1 MPKFLLYLHTK
12 NMQLSMQKT
21 HLAILILH
29 KFIYLFL
36 EFFSVA
42 IVIVRIYYM
51 GRHRNQPNC
60 FFSLNRDNLS
70 SIFMW
75 GHQNQS
81 LHTLATYIDY
91 LIVLCHHHFKKENF
105 AVDPHLSVATK
116 LVTVFIKVIV

>member
-1 MPKFLLYLHTK
+1 M
-12 NMQLSMQKT
+12 
-21 HLAILILH
+21 
-29 KFIYLFL
+29 
-36 EFFSVA
+36 A

-51 GRHRNQPNC
+51 GRHIRNQPNC

>member
-1 MPKFLLYLHTK
+1 M
-12 NMQLSMQKT
+12 
-21 HLAILILH
+21 
-29 KFIYLFL
+29 
-36 EFFSVA
+36 A

-51 GRHRNQPNC
+51 GRSTYRNQPNC

-91 LIVLCHHHFKKENF
+91 LMVLCHHHFKKENF

>member
-1 MPKFLLYLHTK
+1 
-12 NMQLSMQKT
+12 
-21 HLAILILH
+21 
-29 KFIYLFL
+29 
-36 EFFSVA
+36 
-42 IVIVRIYYM
+42 
-51 GRHRNQPNC
+51 
-60 FFSLNRDNLS
+60 
-70 SIFMW
+70 MW